1 MQSQADE
8 FNVVTVR
15 SFRAAD
21 HGKELIDAMFSF
33 GVKSILRCD
42 KITLDKWFSD
52 SKKYVNTLLSE
63 VIIASHMSIWLWKI

>member
-15 SFRAAD
+15 IFGAAD

-42 KITLDKWFSD
+42 KITLDKWFSE

-63 VIIASHMSIWLWKI
+63 VIIASDMSIWLWKI